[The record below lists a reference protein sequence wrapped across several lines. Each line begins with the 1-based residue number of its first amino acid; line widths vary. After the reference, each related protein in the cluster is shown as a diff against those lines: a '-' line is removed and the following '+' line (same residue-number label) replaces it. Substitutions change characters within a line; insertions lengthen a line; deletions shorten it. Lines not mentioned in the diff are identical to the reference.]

1 MVFLWPELL
10 WLLLAVPLLVAAYLW
25 ALRRR
30 TRAAVRFA
38 SLDLVR
44 PALGRSARW
53 RRHLPPLLLLIAL
66 VVTIVGVA
74 RPQMR
79 VTLPTMQQTV
89 ILAVDVSLS
98 MGADDVEPTRL
109 TAAQAAARAFVEERP
124 RDVRVGL
131 VAFGGNAIVVQ
142 QPTTNRDDLLAAIDR
157 FELQRGTATGS
168 ALYAALATLL
178 PDIGIDLQ
186 ALDFKWENVRNMRD
200 PNQFKLKPPP
210 MKEVAPVAPGS
221 FDTGAIVLMS
231 DGKSTIGPS
240 PLDAARVV
248 ADRGVRVFTVGFG
261 TKEGA
266 MVRGEGWAV
275 YVRLDEETLQAIAAI
290 TKGAYFHASTG
301 AELKKIYRDLNTR
314 FVLERKEVEVTFVYA
329 AAAALLLLVAIVL
342 SLLWFGPAL
351 RRR

>member
-1 MVFLWPELL
+1 MLFLWPEML

-53 RRHLPPLLLLIAL
+53 RRHAPPLLLLVAL

-79 VTLPTMQQTV
+79 ITLPTMQQTV

-98 MGADDVEPTRL
+98 MGADDV
-109 TAAQAAARAFVEERP
+109 
-124 RDVRVGL
+124 RVGL

-142 QPTTNRDDLLAAIDR
+142 QPTTNKDDLLAAIDR

-178 PDIGIDLQ
+178 PDTGIDLQ

-210 MKEVAPVAPGS
+210 MKEATAVAPGS

-301 AELKKIYRDLNTR
+301 AQLKQIYRDLNAR

-329 AAAALLLLVAIVL
+329 SVAALLLLAAIVL

-351 RRR
+351 RRN